1 MDGGCGCGESMGMT
15 PMMGDGGMMPM
26 MQQFQQMQQMMG
38 QMMSQM
44 GRGGKGSAKAK
55 PGPYDPET
63 EAKLD
68 QWVQAKRARDF
79 VTSDAIQAELEA
91 QGVDTKAARPD
102 PRKAGGNAWGGG
114 GGVSIFNCSG
124 AHYHAS
130 RSC

>member
-1 MDGGCGCGESMGMT
+1 
-15 PMMGDGGMMPM
+15 
-26 MQQFQQMQQMMG
+26 MMG

-79 VTSDAIQAELEA
+79 QTSDAIQAELEA
-91 QGVDTKAARPD
+91 QGIDTKAARPD
-102 PRKAGGNAWGGG
+102 PRKAGGNPMGGG
-114 GGVSIFNCSG
+114 GGAWDGLDPWTMMKGMMKGMMMKGGMQGFG
-124 AHYHAS
+124 
-130 RSC
+130 